1 MEGMGFHRNEGVLW
15 HIFGVLL
22 SRAVG
27 NYWKSLESL
36 EPLEPVGTV
45 CWNLLEQG
53 GYFVGLTKRRTY
65 KRATRLV
72 RDSNI
77 VSYKYG
83 NQHYNSIT
91 SAVGFLTHKGT

>member
-1 MEGMGFHRNEGVLW
+1 MEGMGFHRKGVLW

-36 EPLEPVGTV
+36 ESLEPVGTV

-53 GYFVGLTKRRTY
+53 GYFVGP
-65 KRATRLV
+65 
-72 RDSNI
+72 
-77 VSYKYG
+77 
-83 NQHYNSIT
+83 IT
-91 SAVGFLTHKGT
+91 PPFCCCTFLFELHP

>member
-1 MEGMGFHRNEGVLW
+1 MEGMGFHRKGVLW

-36 EPLEPVGTV
+36 ESLEPVGTV

-53 GYFVGLTKRRTY
+53 GYFVGFTPSEDMT
-65 KRATRLV
+65 TTC
-72 RDSNI
+72 
-77 VSYKYG
+77 
-83 NQHYNSIT
+83 HP
-91 SAVGFLTHKGT
+91 H

>member
-1 MEGMGFHRNEGVLW
+1 MEGMGFHRKGVLW

-53 GYFVGLTKRRTY
+53 GYFVGWY
-65 KRATRLV
+65 GYVPRL
-72 RDSNI
+72 
-77 VSYKYG
+77 
-83 NQHYNSIT
+83 
-91 SAVGFLTHKGT
+91 

>member
-1 MEGMGFHRNEGVLW
+1 MEGMGFHRKGVLW

-36 EPLEPVGTV
+36 ESLEPVGTV

-53 GYFVGLTKRRTY
+53 GYFVGEKSLLGTSTECGK
-65 KRATRLV
+65 L
-72 RDSNI
+72 NI
-77 VSYKYG
+77 L
-83 NQHYNSIT
+83 Q
-91 SAVGFLTHKGT
+91 

>member
-1 MEGMGFHRNEGVLW
+1 MEGMGFHRKGVLW

-36 EPLEPVGTV
+36 ESLEPVGTV

-53 GYFVGLTKRRTY
+53 GYFVGYILSELY
-65 KRATRLV
+65 L
-72 RDSNI
+72 
-77 VSYKYG
+77 
-83 NQHYNSIT
+83 NSI
-91 SAVGFLTHKGT
+91 